1 MHYRQ
6 YLVICNSVKK
16 IEHSKIGIS
25 KRNNY
30 FCDQINKEKSTN
42 IYEKLKSAS
51 DNRDSDSYLDLLH
64 DEFVFARHQTGT
76 EVSKADW
83 EPTIHAMMESTSL
96 EIMNDRCL
104 SENDDILV
112 MHQMMN
118 FPDGTIEAV
127 MIVNTKK
134 DGKIVRTETGA
145 TPLKQD

>member
-1 MHYRQ
+1 M
-6 YLVICNSVKK
+6 CNSVKK
-16 IEHSKIGIS
+16 TEYSKIEIS

-30 FCDQINKEKSTN
+30 FCNQINKEKPMN

-51 DNRDSDSYLDLLH
+51 DNRDSDAYLDLLH

-83 EPTIHAMMESTSL
+83 EPTIRAMMESTSL

-104 SENDDILV
+104 YENDDILV

-118 FPDGTIEAV
+118 FPDGTSEAV

-145 TPLKQD
+145 TPIKQD